1 MKAFIKNTETKF
13 RYPEQMAKILAYLNE
28 HGKLQIS
35 EQTVEKLYFDF
46 SEDRYC
52 ASWMGIPDKAPDE
65 DFPNLLEEFADWLSE
80 IDI

>member
-1 MKAFIKNTETKF
+1 MKAFIRNTETNF
-13 RYPEQMAKILAYLNE
+13 RYPEDMAKILAYLNE
-28 HGKLQIS
+28 HGKLQVS
-35 EQTVEKLYFDF
+35 EKTVEKLYFDF

-52 ASWMGIPDKAPDE
+52 ASWMGIPDNSYDE